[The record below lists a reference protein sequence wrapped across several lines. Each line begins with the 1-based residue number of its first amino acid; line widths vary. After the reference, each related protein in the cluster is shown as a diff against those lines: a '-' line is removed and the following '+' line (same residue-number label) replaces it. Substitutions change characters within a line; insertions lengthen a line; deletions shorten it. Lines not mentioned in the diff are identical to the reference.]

1 MLSLNPLILTAFSDI
16 SHIISITY
24 QRIETVTLKE
34 LLGFG
39 NEKEMGEWLKANS
52 WRDEGSNTVFI
63 NNQEEN
69 IKTKNIQER
78 IEFESVA
85 PVLALYR

>member
-1 MLSLNPLILTAFSDI
+1 M
-16 SHIISITY
+16 SHIINITY
-24 QRIETVTLKE
+24 QKIETTTLRE

-39 NEKEMGEWLKANS
+39 NDKEMAEWLKVNK
-52 WRDEGSNTVFI
+52 WRDDGSNTVFI

-78 IEFESVA
+78 IEFDAVA